1 MSWLTD
7 FVRPKIQALVGKK
20 DVPENLWRRC
30 PSCDQML
37 FHRELSENFYVCH
50 HCDHQMRIS
59 ATQRLDMLF
68 DDSEYERVEIP
79 KKVIDPL
86 KFRDTKRYSDRLR
99 EAQTKSNE
107 SEAIVVATG
116 FLGGLPVVIA
126 AFDFDFMGGSM
137 GQAVGEGLTM
147 SARIANEKKAA
158 LITIPASGGARM
170 QEGMLSLIQMPRTV
184 IAVEQVRESG
194 LPYIVLL
201 TNPTTGG
208 VTASFAMLGDIHIAE
223 PGALVGFAG
232 RRVIEDT
239 IREELPEDFQRAER
253 MLEHGLIDMVVARRE
268 IRDTLI
274 RVISLLRQKT
284 PDDLEENNFSSKLN
298 EETETNFSDLEN
310 EDKTV
315 IG

>member
-99 EAQTKSNE
+99 EAQTKSHE
-107 SEAIVVATG
+107 AEAIVVATG

-126 AFDFDFMGGSM
+126 AFDFDFMG
-137 GQAVGEGLTM
+137 VVI
-147 SARIANEKKAA
+147 RI
-158 LITIPASGGARM
+158 
-170 QEGMLSLIQMPRTV
+170 
-184 IAVEQVRESG
+184 
-194 LPYIVLL
+194 LL
-201 TNPTTGG
+201 
-208 VTASFAMLGDIHIAE
+208 
-223 PGALVGFAG
+223 
-232 RRVIEDT
+232 
-239 IREELPEDFQRAER
+239 
-253 MLEHGLIDMVVARRE
+253 
-268 IRDTLI
+268 
-274 RVISLLRQKT
+274 
-284 PDDLEENNFSSKLN
+284 
-298 EETETNFSDLEN
+298 
-310 EDKTV
+310 
-315 IG
+315 